1 MKRIKRMAIVFR
13 KALPKRNKKPTLVW
27 DGTKADLMEMVY
39 GMHYSGKVKTAD
51 GRAATLYELSEMT
64 FEVFGMKA
72 PKNPS
77 RILTSLR
84 ERNDPMK
91 LSVIFKAF
99 CSVYPGLIKCNK

>member
-64 FEVFGMKA
+64 FEAFGMKA

-77 RILTSLR
+77 RMLTTLR
-84 ERNDPMK
+84 ERNNPRE
-91 LSVIFKAF
+91 LSIIYKAL
-99 CSVYPGLIKCNK
+99 CGVYPGFFKCNK